1 MTDSLSTDLSKD
13 TAQCPCGSSLEYARC
28 CQPLHRGEVAATP
41 EALMRSRYSAFV
53 GGQADYLLATWHPST
68 RPGELSLEQ
77 SPEWV
82 SLTILDS
89 SEAGDT
95 GQVHFMAVHRLG
107 DGWGYLEE
115 RSEFV
120 REQGRWLY
128 VTGDTS
134 EGQLK
139 PGRNDRCP
147 CGSGK
152 KYKACCL

>member
-1 MTDSLSTDLSKD
+1 MTETNSLVSG
-13 TAQCPCGSSLEYARC
+13 QCPCGSGLAYRQC
-28 CQPLHRGEVAATP
+28 CQPLHEGAAATSP

-53 GGQADYLLATWHPST
+53 FRLADYLLATWHAST
-68 RPGELSLEQ
+68 RPGQLTLEQ

-82 SLTILDS
+82 SLSVFDTL
-89 SEAGDT
+89 ENGDQ
-95 GQVHFMAVHRLG
+95 GEVHFRAVHRAG

-120 REQGRWLY
+120 REQGRWFYL
-128 VTGDTS
+128 VGDTS

-152 KYKACCL
+152 KFKACCR

>member
-1 MTDSLSTDLSKD
+1 MTDCSSQDL
-13 TAQCPCGSSLEYARC
+13 ARCPCGSTLAYEQC
-28 CQPLHRGEVAATP
+28 CQPLHRGEAAATP

-53 GGQADYLLATWHPST
+53 VGQADYLLATWHPST
-68 RPGELSLEQ
+68 RPVELSLEW
-77 SPEWV
+77 SPDWV

-89 SEAGDT
+89 SEAGEA
-95 GQVHFMAVHRLG
+95 GQVHFRAVHRVG

-115 RSEFV
+115 QSQFV

-147 CGSGK
+147 CGSGR